1 MSFLFTRD
9 FSRIYTSTCFHIYV
23 SGYIGIPS
31 SPTINNFI
39 PPCLYSLPPHIYPFI
54 NLRGGVDL
62 FEPIVALHFLTPFA
76 LVRLKFNTP
85 FLVRSVNRLHI
96 SSPFAL
102 TVCQFVGV
110 GFAFTSCHQFATTF
124 FLTVPIPRK

>member
-1 MSFLFTRD
+1 M
-9 FSRIYTSTCFHIYV
+9 FSYLRKRLHRYTV
-23 SGYIGIPS
+23 IPNN
-31 SPTINNFI
+31 NNFI

-62 FEPIVALHFLTPFA
+62 FEPIVALHFLTPFVY
-76 LVRLKFNTP
+76 VRLKFNTP
-85 FLVRSVNRLHI
+85 FLVRSVNQLRI

-102 TVCQFVGV
+102 TVCLIVGV

-124 FLTVPIPRK
+124 ALTFFLTVPLPRK